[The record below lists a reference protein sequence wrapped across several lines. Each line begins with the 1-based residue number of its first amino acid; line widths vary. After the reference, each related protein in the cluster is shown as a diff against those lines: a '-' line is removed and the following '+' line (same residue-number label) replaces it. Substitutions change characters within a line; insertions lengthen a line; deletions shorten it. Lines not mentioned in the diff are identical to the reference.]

1 MSSKI
6 RKYNSGCEKR
16 KKKKK
21 DEQLAQSL
29 KGALDQYFKKGQAN
43 EVTNGDQKVDN
54 DNQNTNDLNQNADN
68 DNQNMNYDS
77 QSMKD
82 HNQNVDNDNQNSDDV
97 NIDVEAENCDDN
109 NDNVNDYDGFQNVAF
124 KECDMLDIYDPRNW
138 DVLDSKMREL
148 LLLNGPKRD
157 VHFIKGPKDKLS
169 RQFCATLFT
178 RVLPNGEKCDRS
190 WLVYSKDL
198 DKVFCFCCKLLKKC
212 NPKG

>member
-6 RKYNSGCEKR
+6 RKYDSGCEKH

-82 HNQNVDNDNQNSDDV
+82 HNQNV
-97 NIDVEAENCDDN
+97 I
-109 NDNVNDYDGFQNVAF
+109 F
-124 KECDMLDIYDPRNW
+124 
-138 DVLDSKMREL
+138 
-148 LLLNGPKRD
+148 
-157 VHFIKGPKDKLS
+157 
-169 RQFCATLFT
+169 
-178 RVLPNGEKCDRS
+178 
-190 WLVYSKDL
+190 YS
-198 DKVFCFCCKLLKKC
+198 LLKSLIVFQMQLSHIEFY
-212 NPKG
+212 